1 MIRTLLEWIASK
13 LPAPRIIFD
22 RAGRSKYLSRWY
34 LFAGPTM
41 PDGSHPF
48 TEDGSPKVGIQDPD
62 RTFAVFL
69 HKFHRGDDDAELHDH
84 PWTWAFAL
92 ILSGGYIEERR
103 RGAMEGGGPVFIRE
117 VRPFSLNLIHFDTFH
132 RVELLEKDAWS
143 LFVAG
148 PREGGWSFW
157 NRATGKLTPWRE
169 FIDRKRDP
177 GAFAQA
183 EPQCPACKGSGR
195 GALAHCL
202 ECAGSGRRPPY
213 VVGGFIDAERRWAR
227 AFGARIST
235 QTSTFDAKSTERPE
249 WFRSLPRL
257 EQQRVLVRAKLDRAK
272 QARLKPAV
280 DLTDNELL
288 IARSRILIE
297 RTIAEKREHFIGE
310 EPLVE
315 VEVFVERP
323 SLGHADDCAGCDRY
337 RRDAEN
343 GSASAHEAITS

>member
-1 MIRTLLEWIASK
+1 M
-13 LPAPRIIFD
+13 
-22 RAGRSKYLSRWY
+22 
-34 LFAGPTM
+34 
-41 PDGSHPF
+41 
-48 TEDGSPKVGIQDPD
+48 
-62 RTFAVFL
+62 FL
-69 HKFHRGDDDAELHDH
+69 HKFHRGDDDAELHNH

-183 EPQCPACKGSGR
+183 ESALR
-195 GALAHCL
+195 GH
-202 ECAGSGRRPPY
+202 
-213 VVGGFIDAERRWAR
+213 AR
-227 AFGARIST
+227 SST
-235 QTSTFDAKSTERPE
+235 QTSTFDAKSRERPE
-249 WFRSLPRL
+249 WFRRLPRI

-297 RTIAEKREHFIGE
+297 RTIAEKREHCIGE

-315 VEVFVERP
+315 VEVFVED
-323 SLGHADDCAGCDRY
+323 SCGHGDDCDYCDSYRQRAEKGDPRY
-337 RRDAEN
+337 HIGLTR
-343 GSASAHEAITS
+343 